1 MAETDFTANLRLLCS
16 EKSSVSQICRE
27 IGINRQQFN
36 SYLSGRSRP
45 SNHNF
50 LKICRYFGV
59 SATDLE
65 MPAEDFAR
73 NRQPST
79 VFAGLAGPNRMFDLL
94 NQAMGAKNAAMRRH
108 VGFYHS
114 HFQVPHDPDG
124 VERALIALYEEG
136 GRFFT
141 KSIERTEEPGR
152 PSTFS
157 KYEGVASYLGDKIFV
172 VEFETLSRDTIVET
186 ILYPTYRRSLS
197 YLYGLTFGT
206 TSFGDRAP
214 FSTPIVWRYLGA
226 NVDYREALADC
237 GTFSVT
243 SNRINPSVLK
253 MLRENFQIHGSATT
267 VDREW

>member
-1 MAETDFTANLRLLCS
+1 MPESDFPANLRLLCS
-16 EKSSVSQICRE
+16 ERPSISQVCRE
-27 IGINRQQFN
+27 IGVNRQQFN

-45 SNHNF
+45 SNHNL
-50 LKICRYFGV
+50 LKICRYFDV

-65 MPAEDFAR
+65 RPAADFAR
-73 NRQPST
+73 DREPPAT
-79 VFAGLAGPNRMFDLL
+79 FAGLAGPARMFDLL

-114 HFQVPHDPDG
+114 YFQVPDDPAK
-124 VERALIALYEEG
+124 VERAFIALYEEE

-152 PSTFS
+152 PNTFS

-206 TSFGDRAP
+206 TSAGDRAP
-214 FSTPIVWRYLGA
+214 FATPIVWRYLGA
-226 NVDYREALADC
+226 TVDYKEALADC
-237 GTFSVT
+237 GTFSIT
-243 SNRINPSVLK
+243 STKINPSVLK
-253 MLRENFQIHGSATT
+253 MLRDNVQILGSATT